1 MIRDE
6 LLGRCDRDLD
16 YEVGEDDAV
25 ASRKKITAVSSR
37 WWNWMQSLEI
47 VHSLFNNQIQSV
59 VNAMMV

>member
-1 MIRDE
+1 MTRDE

-37 WWNWMQSLEI
+37 RSYWMQSPEI
-47 VHSLFNNQIQSV
+47 VHSPFNNQLQSV
-59 VNAMMV
+59 VNTMMV